1 VDRTSQRLVT
11 WLSGGAYRLPLAYV
25 PLHALAVAV
34 SYAAVGAGGRPI
46 MWLASGTLGAVLVS
60 IRRNRWLAVIA
71 AALPTEVA
79 MTALLGVGIHDGGAG
94 ASLLQAFVTAIE
106 GYVGATLFMLGT
118 EQRSPPPTERVVRAV
133 FAIAVTAV
141 ASGALRAGFRSLL
154 FEASFWASLRAEWA
168 APFLGALAI
177 GPLVMSVAYVG
188 RGYRGQSDGSW
199 HELLA
204 AALLTFATCGYVFS
218 SRQPLETFSL
228 HYALFPLLLWVA
240 ARFRPR
246 DTFIVVAGVGF
257 ATSMLHARGTG
268 PFAAV
273 NQPGM
278 DHTLGLQIFLI
289 MLMATALLVTVSRH
303 EYRLLQ
309 QRLLENAR
317 RLYSAEDAGRR
328 AAGIQL
334 HDGIG
339 QMLVALG
346 LHVGNLRRSPQLRPE
361 LADRLDE
368 CGRLIRETHAATRR
382 LLADLHPPGLADL
395 GLLAAIQGLVARVN
409 QRGPLQIEFHGT
421 GRIDPQSMQRRLLL
435 YRCARELLAS
445 VAQHA
450 GARRA
455 EVELREEQGAIELEV
470 RDPVSGWDPAP
481 WQDNYAA
488 GRAGLFGLKDQI
500 ELLHGK
506 LHISSSPD
514 RGCRV
519 RIRLPPQAA

>member
-1 VDRTSQRLVT
+1 VDQTSQRLVT
-11 WLSGGAYRLPLAYV
+11 WLSGGAFRLPLAYV
-25 PLHALAVAV
+25 PLHALAVAA

-60 IRRNRWLAVIA
+60 SRRSRWLALVA

-79 MTALLGVGIHDGGAG
+79 MTALLGVGVHDGGAG
-94 ASLLQAFVTAIE
+94 ASLLHAFVTAIE
-106 GYVGATLFMLGT
+106 AYVGARLFMLGT

-133 FAIAVTAV
+133 FAIAITVML
-141 ASGALRAGFRSLL
+141 SGALRAWLRLL
-154 FEASFWASLRAEWA
+154 LQATDFWVALRAEWA

-177 GPLVMSVAYVG
+177 GPLVMTVAYIG
-188 RGYRGQSDGSW
+188 RGYRGESDGSW
-199 HELLA
+199 RELVA
-204 AALLTFATCGYVFS
+204 AAALTFATCGYVFS
-218 SRQPLETFSL
+218 SKQPLETFSL

-246 DTFIVVAGVGF
+246 DTFIVVAVAGF
-257 ATSMLHARGTG
+257 LIAWLHARGTG
-268 PFAAV
+268 PFAAL
-273 NQPGM
+273 NRPGV
-278 DHTLGLQIFLI
+278 DHTLALQIFLI
-289 MLMATALLVTVSRH
+289 MLMATALIVTISRY

-309 QRLLENAR
+309 HRLLENAR

-346 LHVGNLRRSPQLRPE
+346 LHVGNLRRSARLRPE
-361 LADRLDE
+361 LAGRLDE
-368 CGRLIRETHAATRR
+368 CGRLIRDTHAATRQ

-409 QRGPLQIEFHGT
+409 QRGPLQIEFRGT

-450 GARRA
+450 GAQRA
-455 EVELREEQGAIELEV
+455 EIALREEQGAIELEV
-470 RDPVSGWDPAP
+470 RDRGSGWDPAP

-488 GRAGLFGLKDQI
+488 GRAGLFGLKDQV
-500 ELLHGK
+500 ELLQGK
-506 LHISSSPD
+506 LQISSSPD
-514 RGCRV
+514 DGCRV
-519 RIRLPPQAA
+519 RIRLPPQVA